1 MIRTYFHPD
10 HTFRTTP
17 ARAYNTNPNLII
29 PLDSSPYIDLVD
41 DTNPD
46 YTGSN
51 FSQLVD
57 HARTFFHDVTFR
69 CNNNVHPWV
78 DLVEELINRQ
88 HGVGGGGGG
97 GDGDDDDGGDDESK
111 FSDDED
117 DPEVYRKKQLNELK
131 KKETVISQGLN
142 LSRWI
147 GGHLQKMRSTLS
159 SLRYSISKYA
169 CMYESQDLDV
179 PPMLGYDYLPVD
191 APITYDME
199 FKGWG
204 EHDQYVSISLLSL
217 LVFAKCC

>member
-1 MIRTYFHPD
+1 
-10 HTFRTTP
+10 
-17 ARAYNTNPNLII
+17 
-29 PLDSSPYIDLVD
+29 
-41 DTNPD
+41 
-46 YTGSN
+46 
-51 FSQLVD
+51 
-57 HARTFFHDVTFR
+57 
-69 CNNNVHPWV
+69 
-78 DLVEELINRQ
+78 VEELINRQ

-169 CMYESQDLDV
+169 RMYESQDLDV